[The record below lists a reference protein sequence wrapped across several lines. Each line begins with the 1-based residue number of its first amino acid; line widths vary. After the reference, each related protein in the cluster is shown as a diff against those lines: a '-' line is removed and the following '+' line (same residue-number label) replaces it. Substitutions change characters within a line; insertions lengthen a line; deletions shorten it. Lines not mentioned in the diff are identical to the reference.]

1 MRIRLIAIVGAVAIL
16 VVIIELV
23 RRRKLKEEYSLLWV
37 VTATL
42 LVVLASWSS
51 LLGKLTHLIGGTL
64 PSSTLFFFG
73 LVFVFA
79 LVLHFS
85 VRISILERR
94 VTALVQ
100 ELGLFALES
109 QTPPLDGPDPEPGD
123 IPDAPAF
130 DSSHTSGAPS
140 VPDSAPR

>member
-1 MRIRLIAIVGAVAIL
+1 MRIRLIAVVGAIL
-16 VVIIELV
+16 LLIVIVELV

-37 VTATL
+37 VTAAL

-51 LLGKLTHLIGGTL
+51 LLAKLTQIIGGTL

-85 VRISILERR
+85 VRISVLERR
-94 VTALVQ
+94 VTAVVQ
-100 ELGLFALES
+100 ELGLLGLETRS
-109 QTPPLDGPDPEPGD
+109 PEQDAAVIAATDPAEDTGGGE
-123 IPDAPAF
+123 
-130 DSSHTSGAPS
+130 GAA
-140 VPDSAPR
+140 VRT

>member
-16 VVIIELV
+16 FVIIELV

-37 VTATL
+37 VTAAL

-51 LLGKLTHLIGGTL
+51 LLAKLTHLIGGTL

-73 LVFVFA
+73 LIFVFA

-109 QTPPLDGPDPEPGD
+109 QAPPRDVPDPEPGD
-123 IPDAPAF
+123 ISDARAF
-130 DSSHTSGAPS
+130 DSSHTSGARG
-140 VPDSAPR
+140 VPDNG

>member
-51 LLGKLTHLIGGTL
+51 LLAKLTHLIGGTL

-73 LVFVFA
+73 LIFVFA

-109 QTPPLDGPDPEPGD
+109 QAPPHDDPDPEPGD
-123 IPDAPAF
+123 TSDAPAF
-130 DSSHTSGAPS
+130 DLSHPSRTPS
-140 VPDSAPR
+140 VPGDTPR